1 MIKKLDWDSHFFSK
15 KIGKLEVGKSFDKTD
30 FYNKAK
36 AYDMVYLFSDSP
48 ISINAKLMD
57 IKCTYSKTVQQ
68 CFARSSSISIFNSN
82 LDNYNELL
90 ALAFLSGH
98 ESRFLKD
105 PFFDP
110 SDFKLLYKSWIDKNL
125 SEANTQVLVYK
136 IKDEIVGFV
145 SFSKNKNNS
154 AIELIAVNAAFQG
167 LGIGNFLIQEVENQ
181 LSYNSVLSVPT
192 QKSNIGACKFYT
204 NYGFK
209 IINKKYIYHYA
220 I

>member
-1 MIKKLDWDSHFFSK
+1 MIKKLNWDSHFFSK
-15 KIGKLEVGKSFDKTD
+15 KIGKLVVGKSFNKEE
-30 FYNKAK
+30 FYHNAK

-48 ISINAKLMD
+48 IAINAKLMD

-68 CFARSSSISIFNSN
+68 SFARSSSISIFNSN

-105 PFFDP
+105 SFFNP
-110 SDFKLLYKSWIDKNL
+110 GDFKLLYKRWIDKNL

-145 SFSKNKNNS
+145 SFSKDKNNS
-154 AIELIAVNAAFQG
+154 TIELIAVDTAFQG
-167 LGIGNFLIQEVENQ
+167 RGIGKFLILEVENY
-181 LSYNSVLSVPT
+181 LSIHSMLSVST
-192 QKSNIGACKFYT
+192 QKSNVSACKFYT
-204 NYGFK
+204 NYGFNSLK
-209 IINKKYIYHYA
+209 VKYIYHYA